1 MVVVGLITLA
11 VVGMLQSLGALVE
24 PLPIDASW
32 CSDAAGEDERGQ
44 TSGRGPSSPVAIG
57 PVAPSI
63 PHRGESTRDV
73 FDDATAPAASVRLL
87 SRESRAPPALLRHW
101 SI

>member
-1 MVVVGLITLA
+1 VVIVGLVTLA

-32 CSDAAGEDERGQ
+32 CSDATGEDERGQ

-57 PVAPSI
+57 PAAPTI
-63 PHRGESTRDV
+63 PHRGEPTRGVLHD
-73 FDDATAPAASVRLL
+73 TTGPAAGVRLL
-87 SRESRAPPALLRHW
+87 SRESRAPPALLVH
-101 SI
+101 SSL